1 MAQQFVTGTVGLKLW
16 KGTLNVTSAQVAVLF
31 VSRRSGQLH
40 DGPLQSQGRGGI
52 YQSLCAACDG
62 AAESESRRRQELVA
76 NFDLTM
82 TDSPKTERKDDRLW
96 GGRFEREPDKA
107 FDAFQRSFSFDR
119 RLLPYE
125 LAVDRAWARALQKV
139 GILTEVEVHD
149 TIKALEAIASE
160 LDGDPSFLDGS
171 TAEDV
176 HHFVE
181 SALVHE
187 LGALG
192 WKLHTGRSRNE
203 LVATDFRLFVMDAAA
218 SLQRQIAEFLA
229 AILEQAKANFGLP
242 MAGMTHMQH
251 AQPIL
256 LSHFLLAHAEAFS
269 RDVTRLQHA
278 AESAD
283 ACPMGSGALAGN
295 SFGIDREGIARDLG
309 FSRITANSLDA
320 VSDRDFALDYL
331 FALSGIATHLSR
343 LAEDFMIFASQEFAY
358 VILPDEYATGS
369 SLMPQKKNPD
379 SWELIRGKT
388 GRIHG
393 ALLGLLTTMK
403 GLPTSYQRDLQ
414 EDKEAL
420 FAAHD
425 QIAAMLAIATGA
437 LATTKFNEDRL
448 RAAAS
453 NPVLFATE
461 GADYLVHRGL
471 PFRQA
476 HDIIGKVLREAER
489 QNKPWTQLSLEDVQK
504 ISPLFEKDFLSG
516 LTVEKA
522 IATKSVP
529 GGTAADSVKLA
540 IAALQERINMLHSS
554 LQSKLQMKSD
564 SEAKLRK
571 RS

>member
-1 MAQQFVTGTVGLKLW
+1 
-16 KGTLNVTSAQVAVLF
+16 
-31 VSRRSGQLH
+31 
-40 DGPLQSQGRGGI
+40 
-52 YQSLCAACDG
+52 
-62 AAESESRRRQELVA
+62 
-76 NFDLTM
+76 M
-82 TDSPKTERKDDRLW
+82 TDQPTTERKDDRLW
-96 GGRFEREPDKA
+96 GGRFEREPDKQ

-125 LAVDRAWARALQKV
+125 LEVDRAWAKALQTV
-139 GILTEVEVHD
+139 GILTEVEVRD
-149 TIKALEAIASE
+149 TLNALQSISDE
-160 LDGDPSFLDGS
+160 LGADQTFLQDS

-218 SLQRQIAEFLA
+218 SIQRQLAEFLG
-229 AILEQAKANFGLP
+229 AILEQAKTNFGVP

-256 LSHFLLAHAEAFS
+256 LSHFLLAHAEGFS

-278 AESAD
+278 SDSAD

-295 SFGIDREGIARDLG
+295 SFNIDRNAIARDLG

-331 FALSGIATHLSR
+331 FALAGIATHLSR
-343 LAEDFMIFASQEFAY
+343 LAEDFVIFASQEFGY
-358 VILPDEYATGS
+358 VILPDEYSTGS

-379 SWELIRGKT
+379 AWELIRGKT
-388 GRIHG
+388 GRITG
-393 ALLGLLTTMK
+393 ALLGLLTTLK

-425 QIAAMLAIATGA
+425 QVAAMLAIATGA
-437 LATTKFNEDRL
+437 VATTKFNTDRL

-453 NPVLFATE
+453 NPVLFATD
-461 GADYLVHRGL
+461 GADYLVHKGL

-476 HDIIGKVLREAER
+476 HDLIGKVLREAER
-489 QNKPWTQLSLEDVQK
+489 QGKPWTQLSIEDVK
-504 ISPLFEKDFLSG
+504 MISPLFEHDFLAAPS
-516 LTVEKA
+516 VESS
-522 IATKSVP
+522 IATKAVP
-529 GGTAADSVKLA
+529 GGTAPEQVRSA
-540 IAALQERINMLHSS
+540 IADLQNRITELNTKLN
-554 LQSKLQMKSD
+554 SKTGEKP
-564 SEAKLRK
+564 
-571 RS
+571 